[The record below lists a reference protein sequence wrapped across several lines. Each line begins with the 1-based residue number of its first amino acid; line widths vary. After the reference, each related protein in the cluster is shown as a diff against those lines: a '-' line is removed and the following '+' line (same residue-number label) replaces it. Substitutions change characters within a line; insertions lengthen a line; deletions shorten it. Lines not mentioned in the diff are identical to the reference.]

1 MVQSIGFGMYRE
13 GLELKTKI
21 FRSLVS
27 SRLAHVVVTLI
38 NRRSHNIYR
47 DTKVKTLWLLT
58 VI

>member
-1 MVQSIGFGMYRE
+1 MVQSIGFGMYKE

-27 SRLAHVVVTLI
+27 SRLAHVVTLI
-38 NRRSHNIYR
+38 KNSRSHNIYR
-47 DTKVKTLWLLT
+47 DTKVKLT

>member
-27 SRLAHVVVTLI
+27 SRLAHVVTLI

-47 DTKVKTLWLLT
+47 DTKVKLT

>member
-47 DTKVKTLWLLT
+47 DTKVKLT